1 MKRDDPADEFLAPL
15 GEPVEATRP
24 GATEEQATGPDATGS
39 DATRPTPSSAEKDGD
54 FADEHDQTAVD
65 DDVLTGEDVD
75 REPEAP
81 RGWAG
86 LEEEP

>member
-1 MKRDDPADEFLAPL
+1 MKRDDPADQFVPPL

-24 GATEEQATGPDATGS
+24 GASEEQTTGPDATGS
-39 DATRPTPSSAEKDGD
+39 DATRPTPTSAEQDGD
-54 FADEHDQTAVD
+54 FADEHDNTTVD
-65 DDVLTGEDVD
+65 DDILTGEDVD

-81 RGWAG
+81 NGWAG